1 MRSHSSREQ
10 QTIEPRKEILH
21 GKESQE
27 GRQERPQKGKVT
39 RSRFRIS
46 FCKGASAIRGAFA
59 FPLLEPA
66 AASTG

>member
-10 QTIEPRKEILH
+10 QTIERRKEILH

-27 GRQERPQKGKVT
+27 GRQESPQKGKVT

-46 FCKGASAIRGAFA
+46 FRKGVAINRGAF
-59 FPLLEPA
+59 FCVHEH
-66 AASTG
+66 